1 MKRKQVT
8 AAIIR
13 RNGKI
18 LITQRAADDN
28 LALKWE
34 FPGGKIE
41 PGETPE
47 LCLAREIREEL
58 CLEIVVGEHC
68 TTSIF
73 AYESGEIELMAYFA
87 CVTSGDL
94 KLCVHAAAC
103 WVSPEE
109 LESYDFAPADL
120 PIVAA
125 ITGRFFSHIDKNRLC
140 ILQ

>member
-13 RNGKI
+13 QNGKI
-18 LITQRAADDN
+18 LITQRAAKDK
-28 LALKWE
+28 LSLKWE

-47 LCLAREIREEL
+47 RCLAREIREEL

-68 TTSIF
+68 ATSIF
-73 AYESGEIELMAYFA
+73 AYESGEIELMAYYA
-87 CVTSGDL
+87 KVIGGDL
-94 KLCVHAAAC
+94 RLCVHAAAC
-103 WVSPEE
+103 WVSPED
-109 LESYDFAPADL
+109 LDRYDFAPADV

-125 ITGRFFSHIDKNRLC
+125 VRG
-140 ILQ
+140 

>member
-1 MKRKQVT
+1 MKRKQVA

-13 RNGKI
+13 QNGKI
-18 LITQRAADDN
+18 LITQRAVKDK
-28 LALKWE
+28 LSLKWE

-47 LCLAREIREEL
+47 RCLAREIREEL

-73 AYESGEIELMAYFA
+73 AYESGEIELMAYYA
-87 CVTSGDL
+87 KVIAGDL
-94 KLCVHAAAC
+94 QLCVHAAAC
-103 WVSPEE
+103 WVSPED
-109 LESYDFAPADL
+109 LDGYDFAPADV

-125 ITGRFFSHIDKNRLC
+125 IRR
-140 ILQ
+140 

>member
-1 MKRKQVT
+1 MAKGCGVKRKQVT

-13 RNGKI
+13 QNGKI
-18 LITQRAADDN
+18 LITQRAAKDK
-28 LALKWE
+28 LSLKWE

-47 LCLAREIREEL
+47 RCLAREIREEL

-73 AYESGEIELMAYFA
+73 AYESGEIELMAYHA
-87 CVTSGDL
+87 TVTGGDL
-94 KLCVHAAAC
+94 RLCVHAAAC

-109 LESYDFAPADL
+109 LDRYDFAPADV
-120 PIVAA
+120 PIVAVVR
-125 ITGRFFSHIDKNRLC
+125 G
-140 ILQ
+140 